1 MICKDFENL
10 ANKIKPGDKVYFPLY
25 DDTAPEESEV
35 GTEEVFDVGTKGI
48 YFCEGSGIAYSY
60 SYDEV
65 GKSFYLTKQDAQK
78 ELLCMIA
85 RGQRKEDEG
94 K

>member
-1 MICKDFENL
+1 MKNTFE
-10 ANKIKPGDKVYFPLY
+10 IKPGDKVYFPLY

-48 YFCEGSGIAYSY
+48 YVNYDGEFAEY

>member
-1 MICKDFENL
+1 MACKDCENM

-35 GTEEVFDVGTKGI
+35 VTEEVFDVGTKGI
-48 YFCEGSGIAYSY
+48 YFHCVGGIADFY

-78 ELLCMIA
+78 ELLCIIA
-85 RGQRKEDEG
+85 RG
-94 K
+94 